1 MISSNL
7 FQSILIDPAT
17 INGCN
22 KLLIASGYATSAMA
36 FHHLNE
42 LRSRGINNVEVNL
55 IIGMSP
61 TDGISLSNHS
71 GFQQI
76 MSEEFN
82 QNFQCSYRFNSPPF
96 HTKLYIWQRNNE
108 VYKSFLGSA
117 NYTQTAFNDARQME
131 VLTECSNEESLDYF
145 NGLISD
151 SIYCTNP
158 ESENIIQIYN
168 DRYYRQRARELA
180 EPQAT
185 EVTIQAQPDIA
196 LFETVTVSFLD
207 RTGNLPQRSGLNW
220 GQRPEEHREPNQAYI
235 RLTAD
240 IYNSDFFP
248 PIGVHFTLLT
258 DDNRVLICTRAQAN
272 GKAIHTPHNNS
283 LIGEYFRNRLNV
295 ANGSPVLLEHL
306 TNYGRTDVT
315 FYRIDEETYF
325 MDFSV

>member
-1 MISSNL
+1 MISTNL
-7 FQSILIDPAT
+7 FQNILIDPAK
-17 INGCN
+17 NGCN

-42 LRSRGINNVEVNL
+42 LRSLGINNVEVNL

-76 MSEEFN
+76 VNEEFE
-82 QNFQCSYRFNSPPF
+82 QRFQCSYRFNMPPF
-96 HTKLYIWQRNNE
+96 HTKLYIWQNDNKPYR
-108 VYKSFLGSA
+108 SFLGSA
-117 NYTQTAFNDARQME
+117 NYTQTAFNGTSQLE
-131 VLTECSNEESLDYF
+131 VLTECSNEDAIDYF
-145 NGLISD
+145 NRLIEG

-158 ESENIIQIYN
+158 DSENIIQVYN
-168 DRYYRQRARELA
+168 DRFYRRRAREL
-180 EPQAT
+180 T
-185 EVTIQAQPDIA
+185 ETQTTSVTTQAQPDIA

-207 RTGNLPQRSGLNW
+207 RSGNLPQRSGLNW

-235 RLTAD
+235 RLPANVYRT
-240 IYNSDFFP
+240 NFFP
-248 PIGVHFTLLT
+248 PRGVHFTLLT
-258 DDNRVLICTRAQAN
+258 DDNKVLICTRAQDN

-295 ANGSPVLLEHL
+295 ANGEPVLLEHL
-306 TNYGRTDVT
+306 INYGRTDLT

-325 MDFSV
+325 LDFSV